1 MVINNILYEKVKICL
16 EVKLSQ
22 LENNTKFFNERKHFG
37 GNFKFYSNFDVSNC
51 PLKELHNCF

>member
-22 LENNTKFFNERKHFG
+22 LEINERKHFG
-37 GNFKFYSNFDVSNC
+37 GSFKFYSNFDVSNC
-51 PLKELHNCF
+51 PLKELRNCF